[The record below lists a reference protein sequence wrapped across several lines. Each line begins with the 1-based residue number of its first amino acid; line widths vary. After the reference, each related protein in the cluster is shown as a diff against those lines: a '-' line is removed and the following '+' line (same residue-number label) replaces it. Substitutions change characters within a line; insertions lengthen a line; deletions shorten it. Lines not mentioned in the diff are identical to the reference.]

1 MFMAK
6 TRTSI
11 RGKQTKKIVTVHS
24 YIRANGTKVRAHR
37 RSTPK

>member
-1 MFMAK
+1 MAK
-6 TRTSI
+6 TKTSI

-24 YIRANGTKVRAHR
+24 YTRASGVKVRAHR